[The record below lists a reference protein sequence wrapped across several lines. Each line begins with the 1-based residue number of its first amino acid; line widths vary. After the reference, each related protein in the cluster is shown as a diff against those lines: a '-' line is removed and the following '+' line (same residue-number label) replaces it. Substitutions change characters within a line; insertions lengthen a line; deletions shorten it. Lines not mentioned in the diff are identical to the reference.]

1 MFEEKSENP
10 ARGVCGRTHRPP
22 AGLVPF
28 WGLDYC
34 QVSVLVT
41 EEAATE
47 NMPGVLRALQALPP
61 DEIAAKRR
69 ALRDVR
75 DAFVLRGNSSPARP
89 TAAEYILDEAC
100 HAAKDYAAGRV
111 HQGARLLSS
120 CFLEVQ

>member
-1 MFEEKSENP
+1 
-10 ARGVCGRTHRPP
+10 
-22 AGLVPF
+22 
-28 WGLDYC
+28 
-34 QVSVLVT
+34 
-41 EEAATE
+41 
-47 NMPGVLRALQALPP
+47 MPGVLRALQALPP
-61 DEIAAKRR
+61 EEIAAKRR

-111 HQGARLLSS
+111 HQDARLLSS

>member
-1 MFEEKSENP
+1 MHTGGAGGCLPLFVVPN
-10 ARGVCGRTHRPP
+10 RGAPHMLPYLR
-22 AGLVPF
+22 
-28 WGLDYC
+28 WLDYC